1 MSTTTTTAGIA
12 SAGPPSVE
20 IVAMSRSSS
29 PELDPVAVSEDL
41 TPLPSLKQAGDSDI
55 DFDGQLDRPLKV
67 REDVRSG
74 CGGQTWPAGLVLGKH
89 MLRYHR
95 EELQDARILELGA
108 GGGLVG
114 LAVALACGGREG
126 RSRLLLTDQD
136 EMLEL
141 MQHNIRLNEVDARA
155 SALVLNWGEPLPDA
169 VVQQRPN
176 VILAAECVYF
186 EPAFPLLMQTLKDL
200 FVLNED
206 AIVYFCFKKRR
217 RADLQFV
224 KMAKKAFVVQ
234 ELFDEDRP
242 VFSRQSLFLFSFKS
256 KRAATKANGSAG
268 KEANGYCSSNTTVRS

>member
-95 EELQDARILELGA
+95 EELQDARMYVSQHHRSDRSEPTP
-108 GGGLVG
+108 
-114 LAVALACGGREG
+114 
-126 RSRLLLTDQD
+126 SRLDAASPVPLV
-136 EMLEL
+136 
-141 MQHNIRLNEVDARA
+141 QHHAGSQRNV
-155 SALVLNWGEPLPDA
+155 EP
-169 VVQQRPN
+169 
-176 VILAAECVYF
+176 IC
-186 EPAFPLLMQTLKDL
+186 
-200 FVLNED
+200 
-206 AIVYFCFKKRR
+206 
-217 RADLQFV
+217 
-224 KMAKKAFVVQ
+224 
-234 ELFDEDRP
+234 
-242 VFSRQSLFLFSFKS
+242 
-256 KRAATKANGSAG
+256 
-268 KEANGYCSSNTTVRS
+268 

>member
-12 SAGPPSVE
+12 SASIPAVE

-41 TPLPSLKQAGDSDI
+41 TPLPSLKLAGNSDI
-55 DFDGQLDRPLKV
+55 DFDGQLERPLRV

-95 EELQDARILELGA
+95 GELEDARILELGA

-155 SALVLNWGEPLPDA
+155 SALVLNWGEPLPDT

-224 KMAKKAFVVQ
+224 KMAKKAFVVE

-242 VFSRQSLFLFSFKS
+242 VFSRQSLFLFSFRS
-256 KRAATKANGSAG
+256 KRVATKANGSAS
-268 KEANGYCSSNTTVRS
+268 KEANGHCSSNTTVRS